1 MVASMRRPVN
11 ETARGWIFRS
21 FPPVE
26 NKKSVFGGQETALLK
41 YVTFCSTIR
50 ATNVTWMNQ
59 ANLLPPHSLH
69 MGAVYKLAHGLRG
82 WPAAPIILFVAARNL
97 LFYSGGRA
105 WAPANSLLRNARA
118 SHLFRRI
125 CRWIKWPPP
134 KKGGNL
140 RQKKRKRKWRPSQ
153 VDRMRPITKQ
163 PPKSL
168 VSLVAPPKT
177 IDLVTFFSIGQN
189 TTTK

>member
-97 LFYSGGRA
+97 LFYSGERA

-140 RQKKRKRKWRPSQ
+140 RQKKKKKKMAPVPSRPNAANNEA
-153 VDRMRPITKQ
+153 T
-163 PPKSL
+163 PKVPGL
-168 VSLVAPPKT
+168 VSCSAKDNRPGDVL
-177 IDLVTFFSIGQN
+177 FN
-189 TTTK
+189 WTKYND